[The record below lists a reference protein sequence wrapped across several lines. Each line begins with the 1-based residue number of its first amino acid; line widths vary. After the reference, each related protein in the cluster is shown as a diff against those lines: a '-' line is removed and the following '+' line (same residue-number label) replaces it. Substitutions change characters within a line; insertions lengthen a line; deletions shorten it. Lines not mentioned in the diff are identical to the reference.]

1 MTTLTKESCKKT
13 AEQKDL
19 GPISAKPGPFP
30 CWAHNVGHGSVILL
44 FEGIGSVGSVIL
56 LSEDQASAA

>member
-1 MTTLTKESCKKT
+1 MTFDERVLQENSRTE
-13 AEQKDL
+13 
-19 GPISAKPGPFP
+19 GFRPYSAKPGPFP